1 MPSAVKWCGDFA
13 DLERGLRKTDAVSAK
28 VWVTHAHSVYFQFLP
43 RTRPRS
49 KTGTHALL
57 SIKRP
62 HLPSAMSH
70 NSLHASSPELASTIT
85 PHETVTPVQE
95 KQEKHTGKAGAS
107 WQANEQQVLPH
118 NRFWIVFPGLMCCV
132 FLAALD
138 QVRSQLRLF
147 PAAGGSLFATD
158 HRCNCFT
165 NHCRTSRPGQ
175 KLQLGWKA
183 SLLSSSLLGLIPILF
198 LSSYLLAAS
207 ALAPSYGK
215 LSDLVGRKPILYFA
229 ISAFLVSGVTVTSPR
244 LCAHLMNLR

>member
-1 MPSAVKWCGDFA
+1 MLSLSRARQNEVPSAVKWCGDFA

-28 VWVTHAHSVYFQFLP
+28 VWVTHAHSVYLQFLP

-147 PAAGGSLFATD
+147 PADRRFTHRNRPSLRLLYQPLSNVSARAKITAGLEG
-158 HRCNCFT
+158 
-165 NHCRTSRPGQ
+165 
-175 KLQLGWKA
+175 
-183 SLLSSSLLGLIPILF
+183 IPSF
-198 LSSYLLAAS
+198 FLLARFDS
-207 ALAPSYGK
+207 NPFSQLLPPCG
-215 LSDLVGRKPILYFA
+215 
-229 ISAFLVSGVTVTSPR
+229 
-244 LCAHLMNLR
+244 